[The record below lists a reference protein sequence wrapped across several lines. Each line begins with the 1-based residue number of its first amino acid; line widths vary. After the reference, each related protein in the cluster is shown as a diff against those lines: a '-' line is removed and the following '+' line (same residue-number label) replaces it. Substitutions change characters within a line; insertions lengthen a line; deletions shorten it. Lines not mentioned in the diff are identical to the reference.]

1 MSEIMNDKLKIRAAL
16 GEDLDTLSSLVEKV
30 ELMPGDMLAQSMAP
44 YFDTLPDN
52 EICMIAQMGTETIG
66 FYYARQE
73 EMAHN
78 VWNMLIIAVDRN
90 NQSKGIGRA
99 LIAHLEQTLRDQN
112 QRILIIDTSS
122 DDQFIKT
129 QKFYQDLGFK
139 RTATIPDFWADGE
152 DKITFYKRL

>member
-1 MSEIMNDKLKIRAAL
+1 MNKNISLRPAR
-16 GEDLDTLSSLVEKV
+16 GEDLDALSSLVEKV
-30 ELMPGDMLAQSMAP
+30 ELMPGDMLAHSMAP

-52 EICMIAQMGTETIG
+52 EICVIAELDGEIIG

-78 VWNMLIIAVDRN
+78 VWNMLIIAVDRD
-90 NQSKGIGRA
+90 NQSKGIGRT

-129 QKFYQDLGFK
+129 QKFYQDLGFE
-139 RTATIPDFWADGE
+139 RTATIPDFWTDGE
-152 DKITFYKRL
+152 DKITYYKRL

>member
-1 MSEIMNDKLKIRAAL
+1 MNKNINLRSAL
-16 GEDLDTLSSLVEKV
+16 GADLDALSSLVEKV

-52 EICMIAQMGTETIG
+52 EICVIAELDDEIIG

-78 VWNMLIIAVDRN
+78 VWNMLIIAVDRDK
-90 NQSKGIGRA
+90 QSQGVGRT
-99 LIAHLEQTLRDQN
+99 LVAHLEQTLREQK
-112 QRILIIDTSS
+112 QRLLIIDTSS

-129 QKFYQDLGFK
+129 QKFYQDLGYQ
-139 RTATIPDFWADGE
+139 RTAIIPDFWIDGE

>member
-1 MSEIMNDKLKIRAAL
+1 MNKNINLRPAQ
-16 GEDLDTLSSLVEKV
+16 GTDLDALSSLVEKV
-30 ELMPGDMLAQSMAP
+30 GLMPGDVLAQSMAP
-44 YFDTLPDN
+44 YFDAMPEN
-52 EICMIAQMGTETIG
+52 EICVIAELQGEIIG

-78 VWNMLIIAVDRN
+78 VWNMLIIAVDQDK
-90 NQSKGIGRA
+90 QSQGVGRT
-99 LIAHLEQTLRDQN
+99 LVAHLEQTLREQN

-129 QKFYQDLGFK
+129 QKFYQDLGYQ
-139 RTATIPDFWADGE
+139 RTATIPDFWIDGE